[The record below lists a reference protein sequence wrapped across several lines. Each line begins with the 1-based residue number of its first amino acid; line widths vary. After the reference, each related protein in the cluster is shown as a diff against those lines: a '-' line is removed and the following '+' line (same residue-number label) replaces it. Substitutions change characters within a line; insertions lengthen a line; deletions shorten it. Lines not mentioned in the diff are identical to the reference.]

1 MVIAHAAKSPGPG
14 AKEDD
19 RTTQASAPRVFIVSD
34 VRLLCDGL
42 VLSLS
47 QQPSLKVVGSADL
60 TAAPTRIAALEPEVV
75 LIDVG
80 SPGGLDVVPFFRQ
93 ILPEVKVVAIAV
105 NDVEQEVFACAEAKV
120 SGFVSR
126 NGSIQDLVAAVHCA
140 VRNELVCSPRV
151 AALLFGRVA
160 SIRSERADERTNG
173 GLTRREHEIV
183 SLMTQGL
190 SNKEIARQL
199 RIQNATV
206 KNHVHSILGKLQ
218 VRRRGEVA
226 ARMEGCVSP
235 RRRLPSVG
243 ARRPHERETSA
254 VAPLD

>member
-1 MVIAHAAKSPGPG
+1 MVIAHAAKSLDPGVT
-14 AKEDD
+14 EDD
-19 RTTQASAPRVFIVSD
+19 LTAQTSPPRVFIVSD

-60 TAAPTRIAALEPEVV
+60 TAAPNRIAAVEPQVV

-80 SPGGLDVVPFFRQ
+80 SPGGLDTVQVFRQ
-93 ILPEVKVVAIAV
+93 ILPEVKIVAIAV
-105 NDVEQEVFACAEAKV
+105 KDVEQEIFSCAEAKV

-126 NGSIQDLVAAVHCA
+126 NGSIQDLVAAVRCA
-140 VRNELVCSPRV
+140 VRDELICTPRV

-160 SIRSERADERTNG
+160 SIRSERADERANG
-173 GLTRREHEIV
+173 GLTRREHEIA
-183 SLMTQGL
+183 SLMTQGF
-190 SNKEIARQL
+190 SNKEIANQL

-206 KNHVHSILGKLQ
+206 KNHIHSILGKLQ

-226 ARMEGCVSP
+226 ARMGRAFRCADGS
-235 RRRLPSVG
+235 
-243 ARRPHERETSA
+243 RPTSA
-254 VAPLD
+254 